1 VPVTWIRTSA
11 VDRPYS
17 NTDFTALDGDVV
29 IGHVY
34 RIEDGPKRGQWHWSM
49 IADLSVPRF
58 RDRGG
63 TASTQTIAMGVE
75 WAYERLQRL
84 RQKP

>member
-1 VPVTWIRTSA
+1 MTSMRA
-11 VDRPYS
+11 TGNVVENS
-17 NTDFTALDGDVV
+17 NPLPALLSLGDLV

-34 RIEDGPKRGQWHWSM
+34 RIENGPERGRWHWSM

-63 TASTQTIAMGVE
+63 TASTCD
-75 WAYERLQRL
+75 
-84 RQKP
+84 